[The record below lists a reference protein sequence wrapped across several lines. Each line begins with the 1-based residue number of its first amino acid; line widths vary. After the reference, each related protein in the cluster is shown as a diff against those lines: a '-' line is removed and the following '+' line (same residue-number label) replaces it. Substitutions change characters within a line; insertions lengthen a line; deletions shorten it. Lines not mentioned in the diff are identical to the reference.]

1 MQSKT
6 DTRYGVARGEKLV
19 HEELFIDVVSA
30 KNHLQ
35 RVSEQ
40 MESIGLEPDVR
51 LVEVEVK
58 TSYGRP
64 KAYKEPSDEVA
75 EDAPADE
82 QAEAPAE

>member
-6 DTRYGVARGEKLV
+6 ETRYGVARGEKLV

-30 KNHLQ
+30 QNHLS
-35 RVSEQ
+35 RVSDQ

-64 KAYKEPSDEVA
+64 KVYKEPSDEVA
-75 EDAPADE
+75 DEAPVDAPTE
-82 QAEAPAE
+82 